1 MTDHLARIF
10 VRWLNWRFIVSFHL
24 IMKPLGC
31 AARLAFC
38 LLLPAI
44 SALADTNTGVHTTWL
59 WHLHQPIYWPDR
71 RDYGVDHYE
80 NAWDTIQQQNAGR
93 PHPSPEVLSTIFG
106 EADRVNVYQGEIE
119 STLSGLLGY
128 PNAGAQVNYS
138 GALMENVQSLAA
150 VGWNGGNGSYNNGWN
165 NAFQT
170 ARSWTTSS
178 GKPRLDLV
186 NFTYHHAI
194 APLVDDATLEM
205 ELLIQQRQMQILWGT
220 NVPLSRGY
228 FPAETCFSEHIIPV
242 LNKVGVAWAV
252 VANNHLAR
260 SCADFPLV
268 LGSGGEN
275 CDIPNP
281 ADQVNPAQGAGN
293 YQRVSIERGCSPTQ
307 VMPFGFQVH
316 YARYVDP
323 NTGLAST
330 IMVVPSDQVLSWRDS
345 YGTWDLG
352 MIAPVAARNNPAH
365 PSLVLCA
372 HDGDNAWSGGY
383 SYYNEWVPQMASTAA
398 GDGYEPTTIEQ
409 FISDFPPATNDIVHV
424 EDGGWVFADGDFGS
438 PDFINWNW
446 PPSYTDGSG
455 NNIVDP
461 SIGTSDK
468 DDNWR
473 VIIATENR
481 VETAQ
486 QISGITPDLDQ
497 VRDPGSFGGTPNA
510 VELGW
515 HYCLAG
521 LDSGFVYYGCN
532 GDECLRAIVA
542 QSNACRNV
550 DAVIATHP
558 AADATPPTV
567 FLPQRSPW
575 NPGGTNFG
583 VQYGYQVTVATNT
596 DFWIWTYAYDVSGIA
611 NVSLLFRNDGT
622 NPPASDQF
630 KTYAGGSLTGVWQTS
645 NMVRR
650 VTPPVSGYTPEYI
663 ADYYY
668 AKVSGVSNAFVDY
681 YVSATDNYGNVYKSP
696 IQHVWVG
703 AGSGVGSG
711 GGGGPVSVSPSPP
724 VAGNSVTIQYAATG
738 RVLASASPVYLHLGW
753 NNWNPVV
760 SPDAAMTFNSASN
773 WWQYTVIVPANA
785 TNLNC
790 VFNNGSGTWD
800 NNGGANWNFNV
811 SANSNPQPP
820 SQPQNLVL
828 TPVQTNQINLS
839 WSAAAGAT
847 GYIVSRDNA
856 AVSATAETS
865 YADTGLVPN
874 SYHCY
879 SIVASNSVGYST
891 PSAMVCTNTPA
902 AAPTNLPPFALDGAF
917 DYPGY
922 LLASNSMVLYAAVR
936 GTTLYVATGSPGTSG
951 PNDNFIFVSDQLLP
965 GTSAP
970 APWAKS
976 GNIAVAPTKP
986 YLASESQNTY
996 ISWYLNNIQTN
1007 WPCAKSASTAGPM
1020 EGTMDLMQAFGYMPT
1035 NLYLC
1040 AAAYVTTNGGPLVA
1054 ECPGGSGPNIGT
1066 NGFLVIPVVALR
1078 DSLGNGTFDLL
1089 DPGRGFKILSV
1100 GLQNTN
1106 CVLTSAAMPGRAY
1119 QVQFVNQLGETWN
1132 DLIGGSN
1139 LAVPPQ
1145 MMLNFTDAPPA
1156 GMPQR
1161 NYRVELLP

>member
-1 MTDHLARIF
+1 MPFSRAAF
-10 VRWLNWRFIVSFHL
+10 L
-24 IMKPLGC
+24 IGSL
-31 AARLAFC
+31 F
-38 LLLPAI
+38 LLLSLPLPAQN
-44 SALADTNTGVHTTWL
+44 STKVHTTWL

-71 RDYGVDHYE
+71 RVYGVDHYE

-93 PHPSPEVLSTIFG
+93 PHPTPEVLNTIFG
-106 EADRVNVYQGEIE
+106 ESDRVNVYQGEIE
-119 STLSGLLGY
+119 TTLDGLLGY
-128 PNAGAQVNYS
+128 SNAGAQVNYS

-150 VGWNGGNGSYNNGWN
+150 AGQLGYGSGWN
-165 NAFQT
+165 NGFQT
-170 ARSWTTSS
+170 ACSWTTSG

-194 APLVDDATLEM
+194 APLLSDETLQM
-205 ELLIQQRQMQILWGT
+205 ELEIQQRQMQIFWGT

-228 FPAETCFSEHIIPV
+228 FPAETCFSEHIIPI
-242 LNKVGVAWAV
+242 LNRVGIAWTV

-260 SCADFPLV
+260 SCVDFPLV

-281 ADQVNPAQGAGN
+281 ADQLNPTQGATN

-323 NTGLAST
+323 NTGAAST
-330 IMVVPSDQVLSWRDS
+330 MMVVPADQVLSWRDS

-352 MIAPVAARNNPAH
+352 LISPIAARNNPAH

-383 SYYNEWVPQMASTAA
+383 SYYNEWVSQMAGTAVA
-398 GDGYEPTTIEQ
+398 DGYEPSTVEQ
-409 FISDFPPATNDIVHV
+409 FLAENPPDTNDIAHV

-438 PDFINWNW
+438 PGFINWNW

-455 NNIVDP
+455 NNVVDP
-461 SIGTSDK
+461 SLGTTDK
-468 DDNWR
+468 GDNWR
-473 VIIATENR
+473 VIVATENR
-481 VETAQ
+481 VKTAQ
-486 QISGITPDLDQ
+486 QISGTTPRVDQ
-497 VRDPGSFGGTPNA
+497 VRDPGSFSGSPNA

-515 HYCLAG
+515 HYYLAG

-550 DAVIATHP
+550 DAVIAANP
-558 AADATPPTV
+558 SADTTPPTV

-583 VQYGYQVTVATNT
+583 VQYGYKTVVEPNS
-596 DFWIWTYAYDVSGIA
+596 DFWVWTYAYDVSGIT
-611 NVSLLFRNDGT
+611 NVSLLLRNDGT
-622 NPPASDQF
+622 HPPAGDQF
-630 KTYAGGSLTGVWQTS
+630 RTYAGGPLTGAWQTS

-650 VTPPVSGYTPEYI
+650 VTPPVSGDTPEYI

-668 AKVSGVSNAFVDY
+668 ANVTGVSNVFVDY
-681 YVSATDNYGNVYKSP
+681 YVSASDSYGNVYRSP

-703 AGSGVGSG
+703 AGSGTAG
-711 GGGGPVSVSPSPP
+711 GGGNGGPVSVSPNPP
-724 VAGNSVTIQYAATG
+724 VAGNSVTIQYVAAG
-738 RVLASASPVYLHLGW
+738 RNLSSAGQIYVHLGW

-760 SPDAAMTFNSASN
+760 SPDAAMIPQGGTSN
-773 WWQYTVIVPANA
+773 GWQSTVIPPSGT

-790 VFNNGSGTWD
+790 VFNNGTGIWD

-820 SQPQNLVL
+820 SQPQNLSV
-828 TPVQTNQINLS
+828 TPTQTNQINLNWLAAS
-839 WSAAAGAT
+839 GAAGYVVDRDDSPIAT
-847 GYIVSRDNA
+847 
-856 AVSATAETS
+856 TANTS
-865 YADTGLVPN
+865 YSDIGLAAS

-879 SIVASNSVGYST
+879 SIVASNSAGFST
-891 PSAMVCTNTPA
+891 PGTTVCTNTLA
-902 AAPTNLPPFALDGAF
+902 AAPTNVPSFVLDGAF

-922 LLASNSMVLYAAVR
+922 LLASNNLVLYAAVR

-951 PNDNFIFVSDQLLP
+951 PDDYFIFVSDQLLP
-965 GTSAP
+965 TAGAP

-976 GNIAVAPTKP
+976 GSVAVATTKP
-986 YLASESQNTY
+986 YLAGESQNSY
-996 ISWYLNNIQTN
+996 LSWYVNGVQTN
-1007 WPCAKSASTAGPM
+1007 WPCARASTTSGAMAG
-1020 EGTMDLMQAFGYMPT
+1020 TLDLVQAFGYMPT

-1040 AAAYVTTNGGPLVA
+1040 AAAYVTTNGGPLVVQ
-1054 ECPGGSGPNIGT
+1054 CPAGSGPNIES
-1066 NGFLVIPVVALR
+1066 NEFLVIPVVALR

-1089 DPGRGFKILSV
+1089 DPGRGFKLLSAQMLPAGV
-1100 GLQNTN
+1100 AL
-1106 CVLTSAAMPGRAY
+1106 SWASMPGYAY
-1119 QVQFVNQLGETWN
+1119 QVVYASALGNGWN
-1132 DLIGGSN
+1132 DMPGASN
-1139 LAVPPQ
+1139 FAGPLQ
-1145 MMLNFTDAPPA
+1145 LFLNYTDAPAP
-1156 GMPQR
+1156 GITQR
-1161 NYRVELLP
+1161 YYRVKLLP